1 MLQQIKD
8 ARDELR
14 TLGNQMIIL
23 AKKMEAP
30 VKIVPDIAKLLVS
43 ERRTGAVAE
52 AKLEEDEQLTA
63 WLQAVN
69 TATERTPVQ
78 LEEGLE
84 VVNLD
89 VPHDPFSERDVED
102 RKSTRLNSSH

>member
-1 MLQQIKD
+1 
-8 ARDELR
+8 
-14 TLGNQMIIL
+14 
-23 AKKMEAP
+23 MEAP
-30 VKIVPDIAKLLVS
+30 VKIVPEIAKLLVS

-78 LEEGLE
+78 LEGGLE

-89 VPHDPFSERDVED
+89 VRSEEHTPELQSLMRISYAVFCLQ
-102 RKSTRLNSSH
+102 KKKNTQQNTTQT